1 MGRINS
7 RGARV
12 TDLSSPT
19 LTRALQ
25 ERIGKASYRMWF
37 GHTAIALE
45 DGVLQ
50 VAAASKFEA
59 EWITRRF
66 SEDLHAIATDAGGS
80 AAHVHVQIREGIPQP
95 APEETAPGNPQRV
108 SRPRRRFHDLDDLV
122 VGASNQLA
130 WTAARTIVD
139 DPAAHH
145 LSPLFIH
152 GDCGVGKTH
161 LLQGICA
168 RFSRQHPDAPMRYM
182 TGEEFTNEFIQ
193 AVRHAQLERFR
204 RTMRR
209 LHLLAVDDVHF
220 VAGKTR
226 TQDEVL
232 HTLDA
237 IRLAGARIVLAS
249 DAHPNVIKRF
259 NAALVSRCTSGMLVQ
274 VEMPDEPLRRAVL
287 ERLSLVRGLHLT
299 AAAIDSIVAQC
310 PNSVREMHGLLAR
323 IGALKTMRRVGGPVT
338 AGDVAEATAEGRLA
352 VRRPVTVHT
361 LMAATCGILGLE
373 QSDLGGSGRARRVV
387 LARGLIAVLAR
398 EMTTAS
404 YPEIAMAM
412 GRRTHSSVHAS
423 VKRMVAD
430 RKAGRCVDL
439 DGQSMLLEH
448 LLERI
453 RRRIGVA

>member
-1 MGRINS
+1 M
-7 RGARV
+7 
-12 TDLSSPT
+12 TDLSPPT

-25 ERIGKASYRMWF
+25 ERIGRTSYRMWF
-37 GHTAIALE
+37 GHAVIGLE

-50 VAAASKFEA
+50 VSAASRFEA
-59 EWITRRF
+59 DWITRRF
-66 SEDLHAIATDAGGS
+66 AKDLDAIAADVGATK
-80 AAHVHVQIREGIPQP
+80 AHVHVQIRETAVQD
-95 APEETAPGNPQRV
+95 PEQTLPEKIQR
-108 SRPRRRFHDLDDLV
+108 SGRPRRRLYDLDDLV

-161 LLQGICA
+161 LLQGICV
-168 RFSRQHPDAPMRYM
+168 RFGRQNPGAPMRYM

-193 AVRHAQLERFR
+193 AVRHSQLEQFR
-204 RTMRR
+204 RSMRR

-237 IRLAGARIVLAS
+237 IRLSGARIVLAS

-259 NAALVSRCTSGMLVQ
+259 NTALVSRCTSGMLVQ

-287 ERLSLVRGLHLT
+287 ERVSLARGLTLT
-299 AAAIDSIVAQC
+299 PSAIDAIVEQC
-310 PNSVREMHGLLAR
+310 PNSVREIHGLLAR
-323 IGALKTMRRVGGPVT
+323 VGALKAMRQIGGPVT
-338 AGDVAEATAEGRLA
+338 GADVAEATAEGRLA
-352 VRRPVTVHT
+352 IRRPVTVEVV
-361 LMAATCGILGLE
+361 MAATCGILGV
-373 QSDLGGSGRARRVV
+373 QQADLGGTGRAKRVV
-387 LARGLIAVLAR
+387 LARGLIAMLAR
-398 EMTTAS
+398 ELTTAS

-423 VKRMVAD
+423 VKRLLAD
-430 RKAGRCVDL
+430 LKAGRRVDL
-439 DGQSMLLEH
+439 DGQSLPLEQLLA
-448 LLERI
+448 RI
-453 RRRIGVA
+453 RRRTGSDTGI